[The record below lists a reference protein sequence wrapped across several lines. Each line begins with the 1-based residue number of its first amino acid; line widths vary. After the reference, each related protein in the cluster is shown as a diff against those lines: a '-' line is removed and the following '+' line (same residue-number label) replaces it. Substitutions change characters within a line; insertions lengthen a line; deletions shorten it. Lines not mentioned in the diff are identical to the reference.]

1 MGNLRHFSIIF
12 LAVSFLV
19 FSAGLNSSCK
29 GKKEKEEAM
38 AQLEKAP
45 DIKERLAKL
54 APTDITYDESLLN
67 EEQKEVLGKLV
78 AAAKYMD
85 KIFWKQAS
93 HVGLEIRRQLEQSA
107 DPVDKDY
114 LRYLTINFGPFDRLE
129 ENKPFIGTQAKPPG
143 AGFYPPDLTREELEN
158 YIAEHPEK
166 KEQLLSHYTVVKRT
180 DGELIAVSYNE
191 EYREELEAAAKYLR
205 EAAEISSNPSLKK
218 YLVQRAE
225 DLLRNDYYES
235 DCNWIDLKDNLVE
248 IVIGP
253 FEVYEDGL
261 MGLKASY
268 EAFVYINDLEEMKK
282 VEGYLNYLEAMQK
295 NLPVEQKYKDQQ
307 VGGLESPLNVVIE
320 VFTAGDTKAGVQTSA
335 FVLPNDERVREE
347 KGTKKVFLKNMMEAK
362 FRKSLVPIS
371 ERVLAAEDAE
381 LVSFYGYFT
390 EVMLHEIAHALG
402 VNYVTLADGTKIT
415 VNQALKEYY
424 SAIEEAKA
432 TIAGMCNVP
441 LLVEKGLVP
450 TEREKEIYT
459 SYLAGIFRSIRF
471 GVHSAHGLATM
482 MEFNFLREKGAFLYD
497 EETERFRV
505 DFERVKD
512 AVNELAR
519 AFLTL
524 QGDGDYEKAA
534 SFIARYG
541 HMDELT
547 RAILSKL
554 EDIPVDIEPL
564 FSFR

>member
-1 MGNLRHFSIIF
+1 MGSLRYLSIIF

-19 FSAGLNSSCK
+19 FLAGLNSRCK
-29 GKKEKEEAM
+29 GKAEKEEAV
-38 AQLEKAP
+38 APLEKAP

-67 EEQKEVLGKLV
+67 EEQKEVLEKLV
-78 AAAKYMD
+78 AAARYMD

-93 HVGLEIRRQLEQSA
+93 HAGLEIRRQLEQST
-107 DPVDKDY
+107 DPADKDY
-114 LRYLTINFGPFDRLE
+114 LRYLTINFGPYDRLE
-129 ENKPFIGTQAKPPG
+129 ENKPFIGTQAKPQG

-166 KEQLLSHYTVVKRT
+166 KEMLLSHYTVVKRE
-180 DGELIAVSYNE
+180 DGELTAVSYNE

-205 EAAEISSNPSLKK
+205 EAAEITSNPSLKE
-218 YLVQRAE
+218 YLEQRSE

-235 DCNWIDLKDNLVE
+235 DCDWINLEGNLVE
-248 IVIGP
+248 IIIGP

-261 MGLKASY
+261 MGLKAAY
-268 EAFVYINDLEEMKK
+268 EAFIYINDLEEMRK
-282 VEGYLNYLEAMQK
+282 VDGYLNYLEAMQK
-295 NLPVEQKYKDQQ
+295 NLPVEQKYKDQEM
-307 VGGLESPLNVVIE
+307 GGLESPLNVVIE
-320 VFTAGDTKAGVQTSA
+320 VFTAGDTKAGVQTLA

-371 ERVLAAEDAE
+371 ERVLAAEDKE
-381 LVSFYGYFT
+381 LVSFYGYLT
-390 EVMLHEIAHALG
+390 VVILHEIAHALG

-450 TEREKEIYT
+450 AEREKEIYT

-497 EETERFRV
+497 EETERFRI
-505 DFERVKD
+505 DFGRVKD
-512 AVNELAR
+512 AVNELAQTL
-519 AFLTL
+519 LTL
-524 QGDGDYEKAA
+524 QGDGDYEKAGA
-534 SFIARYG
+534 FIARYG

-547 RAILSKL
+547 KAVLSKL

-564 FSFR
+564 FSF